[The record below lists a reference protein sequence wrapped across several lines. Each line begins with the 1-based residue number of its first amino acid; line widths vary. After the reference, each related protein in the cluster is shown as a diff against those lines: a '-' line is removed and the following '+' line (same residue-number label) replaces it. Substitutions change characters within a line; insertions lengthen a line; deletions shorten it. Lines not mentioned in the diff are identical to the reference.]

1 MTYLI
6 NSRLYLMHNLHK
18 LYYFNFSDKLEEYLT
33 DLNYLL
39 A

>member
-18 LYYFNFSDKLEEYLT
+18 FYCFKFSDKLEECLT